1 MSEFFLE
8 LFSEEIT
15 SSLQKN
21 LRKDLLDEFNKLF
34 DERFISFK
42 KSASYST
49 PNRAIILFEGLKNQV
64 FLKSE
69 EIKGQNIEDI
79 EISDRAKI
87 IQPVFQDPYST
98 LNPIHTIGYIV
109 SRPLT
114 INENKSESEVKEEV
128 IKILRLVGLSE
139 EYYNRFPNQLSGG
152 QRQRVAIARAII
164 LKPQILICDEPTSAL
179 DVTIQ
184 SQILDLLNDLKTKL
198 NITIILIS
206 HDISVV
212 KYFSDRIIVM
222 YNGEIIEIGGSYRL
236 PEIINETGLSLV
248 EIGTTNKTRLSDYK
262 KALEKYP
269 NSLILKVHRS
279 NFSISGFTEDVSI
292 SELAELKNK
301 YDVFLLHDLGSGLV
315 IDKKFLEVNNVNIFR
330 DEPFVQDSLSDGS
343 DLVMFS
349 GDKLFGSVQS
359 GMIAGNERLV
369 KEIKN
374 YSLFRTYRCSP
385 ITLFELQETAVKY
398 VNKKEKEI
406 PFWNLITVPY
416 SSLEERC
423 KNIAKSISFSTTIEK
438 GKSVIGGGTLP
449 SVTLESPILL
459 IEYEKTGDIINQL
472 IKNDIPIV
480 PRIIKDRVCLDLRS
494 VFNDQDAAIVQA
506 LNNT

>member
-1 MSEFFLE
+1 MNPVSVNELTESVNSNLPRDVKSHIAKNILTKEKDSETAKNIFAE
-8 LFSEEIT
+8 LINDLSLKTQKEVINATGTLLHTNLGRSPNKISYPGTYTNIEYDLTTLSRGKRNEYLSVLMNNLIGSEDIIFVNNNA
-15 SSLQKN
+15 SSLFVSLKAIS
-21 LRKDLLDEFNKLF
+21 KLH
-34 DERFISFK
+34 
-42 KSASYST
+42 
-49 PNRAIILFEGLKNQV
+49 
-64 FLKSE
+64 
-69 EIKGQNIEDI
+69 NIESVI
-79 EISDRAKI
+79 ISR
-87 IQPVFQDPYST
+87 
-98 LNPIHTIGYIV
+98 
-109 SRPLT
+109 
-114 INENKSESEVKEEV
+114 
-128 IKILRLVGLSE
+128 
-139 EYYNRFPNQLSGG
+139 
-152 QRQRVAIARAII
+152 
-164 LKPQILICDEPTSAL
+164 
-179 DVTIQ
+179 
-184 SQILDLLNDLKTKL
+184 
-198 NITIILIS
+198 
-206 HDISVV
+206 
-212 KYFSDRIIVM
+212 
-222 YNGEIIEIGGSYRL
+222 GEIIEIGGSYRL

-315 IDKKFLEVNNVNIFR
+315 IDKKFLEINNVNIFR

-398 VNKKEKEI
+398 LNKKEKEI
-406 PFWNLITVPY
+406 PFWNLITEPY

-459 IEYEKTGDIINQL
+459 IKNEKTGNIINQL
-472 IKNDIPIV
+472 IKNDTPIV

-494 VFNDQDAAIVQA
+494 VFYNQDEAIVQA

>member
-1 MSEFFLE
+1 MNPVSVNELTESVNSNLPRDVKSHIAKNILTKEKDSETAKNIFAKLINDLSLKTQKE
-8 LFSEEIT
+8 VINATGTLLHTNLGRSPNKISYPGTYTNIEYDLTTLSRGKRNEYLSVLMNNLIGSEDIIFVNNNA
-15 SSLQKN
+15 SSLFVSLKAIS
-21 LRKDLLDEFNKLF
+21 KLH
-34 DERFISFK
+34 
-42 KSASYST
+42 
-49 PNRAIILFEGLKNQV
+49 
-64 FLKSE
+64 
-69 EIKGQNIEDI
+69 NIESVI
-79 EISDRAKI
+79 ISR
-87 IQPVFQDPYST
+87 
-98 LNPIHTIGYIV
+98 
-109 SRPLT
+109 
-114 INENKSESEVKEEV
+114 
-128 IKILRLVGLSE
+128 
-139 EYYNRFPNQLSGG
+139 
-152 QRQRVAIARAII
+152 
-164 LKPQILICDEPTSAL
+164 
-179 DVTIQ
+179 
-184 SQILDLLNDLKTKL
+184 
-198 NITIILIS
+198 
-206 HDISVV
+206 
-212 KYFSDRIIVM
+212 
-222 YNGEIIEIGGSYRL
+222 GEIIEIGGSYRL

-315 IDKKFLEVNNVNIFR
+315 IDKKFLEINNVNIFR

-398 VNKKEKEI
+398 LNKKEKEI
-406 PFWNLITVPY
+406 PFWNLITEPY

-459 IEYEKTGDIINQL
+459 IKKEKTENIINQL
-472 IKNDIPIV
+472 IKNDTPIV
-480 PRIIKDRVCLDLRS
+480 PRIIKDKVCLDLRS
-494 VFNDQDAAIVQA
+494 VFNDQDAVIVQA